1 VIVLSANMNYVRQS
15 LELHLF
21 FSRIMK
27 EHSFFLQL
35 GFMPRDI
42 SFTQRANELR
52 MGFDELL
59 RYVVLLSDGIVSNN
73 ALRSGEVIT
82 PFTLE
87 AEKLSEFYT
96 GIDIPTDITR
106 AEAELVG
113 AYNGTSKGLLR
124 DNVSR
129 INSRAIR
136 LISELIVFK
145 ATVLEMQNRCEMFT
159 VNYPLL
165 IEHILREA
173 RLYLELVRKLQRQ
186 GFIDFKRD
194 VLEQEAFWNRIMA
207 EHSKFIRGL
216 LDPTERELFAIA
228 NDFANEFDQLERE
241 AIAAIDRMIPGEK
254 VTEDSLIATEAIR
267 DFKAQATE
275 GLLSCNIRSIIIPLL
290 GDHVLREANHFLRLL
305 RMFEN

>member
-1 VIVLSANMNYVRQS
+1 MNYVRQS

-136 LISELIVFK
+136 LISELIVFN

-186 GFIDFKRD
+186 GFIDLKRD

>member
-1 VIVLSANMNYVRQS
+1 MNYVRQS

-186 GFIDFKRD
+186 GFIDLKRD

>member
-1 VIVLSANMNYVRQS
+1 MNYVRQS

-59 RYVVLLSDGIVSNN
+59 RDVVLLSDGIVSNN

-186 GFIDFKRD
+186 GFIDLKRD